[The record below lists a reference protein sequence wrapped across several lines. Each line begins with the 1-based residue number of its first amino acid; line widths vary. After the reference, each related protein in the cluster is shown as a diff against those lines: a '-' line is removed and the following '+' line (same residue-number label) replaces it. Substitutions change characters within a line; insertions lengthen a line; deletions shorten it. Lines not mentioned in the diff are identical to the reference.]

1 MRPLTTSKNDKPK
14 TLSKQKTKNDE
25 SEVIH
30 MIKVLEQS
38 YYTVTEVAEMFRVHG
53 NTILEWIKQD
63 YFPLPAVKIKNR
75 YFIPEE
81 AIKKLMNNG
90 RTDKTPKEE

>member
-1 MRPLTTSKNDKPK
+1 
-14 TLSKQKTKNDE
+14 
-25 SEVIH
+25 

-38 YYTVTEVAEMFRVHG
+38 YYTVTEVAEMCRGHG

-81 AIKKLMNNG
+81 AIKKLMNDN
-90 RTDKTPKEE
+90 RTDKTAKEEE